1 MSEIPTASHR
11 QPSRAALAASVAA
24 GLVVAGTIVL
34 WAHYG
39 TAVFYEMILTGIA
52 SCF

>member
-1 MSEIPTASHR
+1 MSEIPSNSHR
-11 QPSRAALAASVAA
+11 QPSRASLIASVAA
-24 GLVVAGTIVL
+24 GLVVAGTIAL